1 MSSHPALQ
9 QGNRAQDRFL
19 LAVIGANT
27 LLALGLGYGYG
38 QLGMTLVL
46 GLGCLIG
53 AGAAVHFWSG
63 RPGCRMLLATLLIA
77 LVATQLQVSRGDTTI
92 HANVYVSLCLLLPY
106 GDWKLIAYTGVMLV
120 IHHLGFEAA
129 SSTAQPLFVHVNDSR
144 LGDAADIGF
153 ILVLSGFLIHA
164 AVGMH
169 RRAGERFE
177 LEFLVNAMGRDG
189 PIRLNLDV
197 VRTDSAVGQRLKH
210 VQGRMAAAL
219 RQVRDA
225 TVNVHGAAKEVGDS
239 SGELMARTDRTANG
253 LKDAAMCLEQITVIV
268 QESAR
273 ASKEARELS
282 HASSTLAVRGGAV
295 VTQMVNTMEEIDK
308 SSRRIT
314 DIIGTIDA
322 IAFQTNILALNA
334 AVEAARAG
342 EQGRG
347 FAVVASEVRRL
358 AGRSAEA
365 AREIKTL
372 ISASMETVERG
383 TQLASAAGS
392 TMDELVSSVKS
403 VGTVFDSLTADNAE
417 HAQGIEVVAASVK
430 ELDEVTRQN
439 VHVAERSGQIADE
452 LLQQAA
458 ALAEVL
464 STFRLGDDGAVNEL
478 LRNAQQLAAQAA
490 SKRQER
496 SQQSSSA
503 STSEAGGSNI
513 DFF

>member
-1 MSSHPALQ
+1 MNAHPALQ

-19 LAVIGANT
+19 LTVIAANA
-27 LLALGLGYGYG
+27 LLAIGLGYGYE
-38 QLGMTLVL
+38 QLGTALMLS
-46 GLGCLIG
+46 LGCLLSG
-53 AGAAVHFWSG
+53 GAALHFWSG
-63 RPGCRMLLATLLIA
+63 QPICRRFLATLLVL
-77 LVATQLQVSRGDTTI
+77 LVVTQLQISRGDTTI
-92 HANVYVSLCLLLPY
+92 HANVYVTLCLMLPY
-106 GDWKLIAYTGVMLV
+106 GDWKLIAYAGALL
-120 IHHLGFEAA
+120 IAHHLGFEAL
-129 SSTAQPLFVHVNDSR
+129 SSAATPLFVHETDSR
-144 LGDAADIGF
+144 LAGIADIGF
-153 ILVLSGFLIHA
+153 ILVLAGFLIHA
-164 AVGMH
+164 AIDMH
-169 RRAGERFE
+169 RRASERFE

-225 TVNVHGAAKEVGDS
+225 TVNVHGVAQEVGDS

-282 HASSTLAVRGGAV
+282 HASSALAVRGGAV

-365 AREIKTL
+365 AREIKNL
-372 ISASMETVERG
+372 ISASIETVERG
-383 TQLASAAGS
+383 THLASTAGS
-392 TMDELVSSVKS
+392 TMEELVSSVKS
-403 VGTVFDSLTADNAE
+403 VGAVFESLTADNAE

-452 LLQQAA
+452 LQQQAA

-464 STFRLGDDGAVNEL
+464 STFRLGDDAAVNEL
-478 LRNAQQLAAQAA
+478 LRKAQQTAAAAA

-496 SQQSSSA
+496 SQPTTGGSDA
-503 STSEAGGSNI
+503 GGGSNI

>member
-1 MSSHPALQ
+1 MNAHPALQ

-19 LAVIGANT
+19 LTVIAANA
-27 LLALGLGYGYG
+27 LLAIGLGYGYE
-38 QLGMTLVL
+38 QLGTALMLS
-46 GLGCLIG
+46 LGCLLSG
-53 AGAAVHFWSG
+53 GAALHFWSG
-63 RPGCRMLLATLLIA
+63 QPICRRFLATLLVL
-77 LVATQLQVSRGDTTI
+77 LVVTQLQISRGDTTI
-92 HANVYVSLCLLLPY
+92 HANVYVTLCLILPY
-106 GDWKLIAYTGVMLV
+106 GDWKLIAYAGALL
-120 IHHLGFEAA
+120 IAHHLGFEAL
-129 SSTAQPLFVHVNDSR
+129 SSAATPLFVLDNDTR
-144 LGDAADIGF
+144 LADIADICF
-153 ILVLSGFLIHA
+153 ILVLAGFLIHA
-164 AVGMH
+164 AMDMH
-169 RRAGERFE
+169 RRASERFE
-177 LEFLVNAMGRDG
+177 LEFLVNAMGRDV

-225 TVNVHGAAKEVGDS
+225 TVNVHGVAQEVGDS

-282 HASSTLAVRGGAV
+282 HASSALAVRGGAV

-365 AREIKTL
+365 AREIKNL
-372 ISASMETVERG
+372 ISASIETVERG
-383 TQLASAAGS
+383 THLASAAGS
-392 TMDELVSSVKS
+392 TMEELVSSVKS
-403 VGTVFDSLTADNAE
+403 VGAVCESLTADNAE

-452 LLQQAA
+452 LQQQAA

-464 STFRLGDDGAVNEL
+464 STFRLGDDAAVNEL
-478 LRNAQQLAAQAA
+478 LRKAQQTAAAA
-490 SKRQER
+490 SSKRQER
-496 SQQSSSA
+496 SQPTTGGSDA
-503 STSEAGGSNI
+503 GGGSNI